1 MFSSA
6 GPTPVSSVDR
16 CWPVKGGAP
25 ITTNGHTGGGNK
37 WATQQ
42 DNRSHE
48 LSMPAVALLV
58 RGDRLQKDSHS
69 GKRRNNPVC
78 DEYRALEVI

>member
-6 GPTPVSSVDR
+6 VSTFISSVDR
-16 CWPVKGGAP
+16 CWLVKGGAP
-25 ITTNGHTGGGNK
+25 ITTNGHTGGRNK

-58 RGDRLQKDSHS
+58 RGDRLQKNSHNS
-69 GKRRNNPVC
+69 KRRQNTVR
-78 DEYRALEVI
+78 DEY